1 MISQET
7 QYQKQ
12 IHQIKVWLS
21 AGVFVKLIL
30 TKSWQKI
37 SMVQISAAWKQWY
50 LSQQTRGKP
59 IISHWA
65 QITVKWTPQVTVMHC
80 REIISLSLV
89 QINSPCNITIRQTQE
104 NYSPLNIDFTLSYC
118 LQCLNNWC
126 NALSPSE
133 NTVWNEMKLLNMIK
147 HHPPPTLCETLW
159 GSLSMS
165 GTPRNFLGTY
175 EFQVCLFWRVLFH
188 RKASW
193 VEVERCSHVTSG
205 GGSGTGKPTVKTNK

>member
-7 QYQKQ
+7 QHQKQ
-12 IHQIKVWLS
+12 IHQRKVWLS

-37 SMVQISAAWKQWY
+37 SMVQISAAWRQWY
-50 LSQQTRGKP
+50 LSRRTSGKP

-65 QITVKWTPQVTVMHC
+65 QITVKWKPQVTVMHW

-89 QINSPCNITIRQTQE
+89 QINFPCNITIRQTQE

-126 NALSPSE
+126 NALSPSQ
-133 NTVWNEMKLLNMIK
+133 NTVRNEIKLLNMIK
-147 HHPPPTLCETLW
+147 RHPPPTPCENKW
-159 GSLSMS
+159 GSLSMCGIHS
-165 GTPRNFLGTY
+165 LQLFRHFLSPSLFILQCPVTPRG
-175 EFQVCLFWRVLFH
+175 VL
-188 RKASW
+188 
-193 VEVERCSHVTSG
+193 
-205 GGSGTGKPTVKTNK
+205 GGSVEAQPRDNKQQLWPRYNPQ